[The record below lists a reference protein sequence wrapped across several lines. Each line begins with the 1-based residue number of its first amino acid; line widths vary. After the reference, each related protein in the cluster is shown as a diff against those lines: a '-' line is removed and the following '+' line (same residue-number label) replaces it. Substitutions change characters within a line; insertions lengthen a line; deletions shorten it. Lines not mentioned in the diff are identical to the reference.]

1 MLESIFER
9 LSVRV
14 ALSLL
19 ILELTYINS
28 KSLFAMMGNDGRFV
42 DFIFSGI
49 GALAFSMVTII
60 VMRKST
66 SKVLKVVFP
75 IYDAMLMFFGFNI
88 HTTDYTSNAFY
99 LSIFMSSFAGIITY
113 SLGII
118 SYQSHSK
125 TIHDDSKYIP
135 LVTMAYEHE
144 IWIAKKKRPENQTS
158 REKWLLSLTAPPTL
172 EDYLKVK

>member
-1 MLESIFER
+1 MIDNLFEK
-9 LSVRV
+9 LSVRI

-28 KSLFAMMGNDGRFV
+28 KSLLAMTSNGRIVDYLFA
-42 DFIFSGI
+42 GI

-60 VMRKST
+60 VMRKSK
-66 SKVLKVVFP
+66 SKSIKIVFP
-75 IYDAMLMFFGFNI
+75 IYDALLMFFGFNL

-118 SYQSHSK
+118 SYQSHSQP
-125 TIHDDSKYIP
+125 IQDDSKYIP
-135 LVTMAYEHE
+135 IVTMAYEHE
-144 IWIAKKKRPENQTS
+144 VWIAKKKRPENLTN
-158 REKWLLSLTAPPTL
+158 RDKWLLSLTAPPSVS
-172 EDYLKVK
+172 DYLKVK